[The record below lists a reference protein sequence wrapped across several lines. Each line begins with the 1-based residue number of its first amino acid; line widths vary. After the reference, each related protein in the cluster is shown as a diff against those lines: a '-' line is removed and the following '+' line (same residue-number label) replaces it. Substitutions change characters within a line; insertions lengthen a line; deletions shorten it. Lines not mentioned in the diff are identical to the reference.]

1 MTYAK
6 PRLCIVTPRQRGGG
20 SEYQIECLI
29 DALLQLDSHEIFLLV
44 RHTAAPPLPT
54 AYRVVKIGR
63 GDAMPRFGYTMDAI
77 PLYRA
82 LRSIAPQAIYQRVA
96 CGYTGICAWYARRH
110 GARMVWHVASDSDL
124 TRRGLVA
131 GRNPLRPLLEKRS
144 IEYAIRRAN
153 CIVVQTQHQAEL
165 LQKTY
170 ARTADAVVPNFHPPP
185 KERIDKTGPMSVVW
199 IGNFKPLKQPEAF
212 VRLAARL
219 GDLSRVRFVMV
230 GAPSS
235 GSGDQAWSAAL
246 MASIRSTPNLE
257 YLGEQSQDKVNEL
270 LARAHVYVNT
280 SQFEGF
286 ANTFIQAWM
295 REVAVISLHVNP
307 DGVFEREGVGVHAGS
322 EDELMRAVRQL
333 IVDAALRGSY
343 TSRGL
348 RYAMRSHSMQNVQRL
363 IELIDAGASQL
374 RAPGAATA
382 APLKSQS

>member
-1 MTYAK
+1 
-6 PRLCIVTPRQRGGG
+6 
-20 SEYQIECLI
+20 
-29 DALLQLDSHEIFLLV
+29 
-44 RHTAAPPLPT
+44 
-54 AYRVVKIGR
+54 
-63 GDAMPRFGYTMDAI
+63 
-77 PLYRA
+77 
-82 LRSIAPQAIYQRVA
+82 
-96 CGYTGICAWYARRH
+96 
-110 GARMVWHVASDSDL
+110 MVWHVASDSDL

-185 KERIDKTGPMSVVW
+185 KERIDKTGPMSIVW